1 MSKLSRLEPIIEEI
15 LRNNPAARKDDFILV
30 LEVYKR
36 KISPNTPISLALE
49 NHKELGLTPFASIIR
64 VRRMLQQRD
73 PSLCDAPTV
82 AIRSGAEADYKDYAK
97 EG

>member
-1 MSKLSRLEPIIEEI
+1 MSKLSKLEPIIEAI
-15 LRNNPAARKDDFILV
+15 LRNNPATRKDDFILV

-36 KISPNTPISLALE
+36 KIKPNTPISLALE

-64 VRRMLQQRD
+64 VRRKLQLAD

-82 AIRSGAEADYKDYAK
+82 IKRADAEADFKDYAR

>member
-15 LRNNPAARKDDFILV
+15 LRNNPATRKDDFILV

-36 KISPNTPISLALE
+36 KISPNTPISLALA

-64 VRRMLQQRD
+64 VRRKLQLAD
-73 PSLCDAPTV
+73 PSLCDAVTKSK
-82 AIRSGAEADYKDYAK
+82 RLDAEEDYKDYAK